1 MSKPLVLFF
10 AAGLDITFLV
20 EEKLFA
26 VMFTVI
32 PLLTILYGVT
42 LLEKTRYAE
51 MRRTALTELTSS
63 DIPQKQEKGLLY
75 TPSEIAGQVDLWE
88 KTFRIFKQHS
98 GEMGT
103 FLHRFLKKAKGTVI
117 CTGAGTSE
125 FIGYCISSLIRKNFE
140 IPVNVFSTTNI
151 VTTPEDVFLNNI
163 PLLLISF
170 ARSGNSPESI
180 GAVRIAD
187 MLNDEVF
194 HIVITCNE
202 NGKLR
207 KWAEGKPHTYVLTL
221 DSATN
226 DRGLAMTASFSN
238 MVIAAQM
245 LSYVFSLDEYG
256 KMFPSIVN
264 AGRNMLEI
272 APDTVREICALDFR
286 RAVFLGDGN
295 NYGTAIESHLKLQ
308 ELTAGAVMCSYN
320 TFPGL
325 RHGPE
330 AVIDDRTLVVAFL
343 STDRYVRAYDED
355 LLLEIRNKKIGKALV
370 TCGKNPGDSLR
381 RVSDYVIDCDPSG
394 MLELGDR
401 FTPPV
406 FVIAGQL
413 VGLFKSINLGCKPD
427 TPSERGVIH
436 RVVKGVKVYDPKRFR
451 ESGKLEII
459 AER

>member
-1 MSKPLVLFF
+1 
-10 AAGLDITFLV
+10 
-20 EEKLFA
+20 
-26 VMFTVI
+26 
-32 PLLTILYGVT
+32 
-42 LLEKTRYAE
+42 
-51 MRRTALTELTSS
+51 MRRSALIDLISS
-63 DIPQKQEKGLLY
+63 DVPQKQERGILY

-98 GEMGT
+98 AEMGT
-103 FLHRFLKKAKGTVI
+103 FMHRFLKKAKGTVI

-125 FIGYCISSLIRKNFE
+125 FIGYCISSLIRKNFV
-140 IPVNVFSTTNI
+140 IPVNVFSTTSI
-151 VTTPEDVFLNNI
+151 VTVPEDVFLSKI

-194 HIVITCNE
+194 HIIITCNE
-202 NGKLR
+202 DGKLR
-207 KWAEGKPHTYVLTL
+207 TWAEGKSHAYVLTL

-245 LSYVFSLDEYG
+245 LSFVFSLDEYE
-256 KMFPSIVN
+256 KIFPNIVN

-272 APDTVREICALDFR
+272 APNTAREICTLDFT

-308 ELTAGAVMCSYN
+308 ELTAGAVMCSYD

-330 AVIDDRTLVVAFL
+330 AVIDARTLVVAFL
-343 STDRYVRAYDED
+343 SPDPYTRAYEED

-370 TCGKNPGDSLR
+370 TCGKNLSDPLR
-381 RVSDYVIDCDPSG
+381 RVSDFVIDCDPGG
-394 MLELGDR
+394 MLKLGDR

-413 VGLFKSINLGCKPD
+413 LGLFKSIDLGCKPD
-427 TPSERGVIH
+427 TPSESGVIH
-436 RVVKGVKVYDPKRFR
+436 RVVEGVKVYDPKRFR
-451 ESGKLEII
+451 EKGKLKII

>member
-1 MSKPLVLFF
+1 
-10 AAGLDITFLV
+10 
-20 EEKLFA
+20 
-26 VMFTVI
+26 
-32 PLLTILYGVT
+32 
-42 LLEKTRYAE
+42 
-51 MRRTALTELTSS
+51 MRRNALTELLSS
-63 DIPQKQEKGLLY
+63 DVSQKQERGLLY

-88 KTFRIFKQHS
+88 KTFRLFKQHS
-98 GEMGT
+98 GEMAT
-103 FLHRFLKKAKGTVI
+103 FLRRFLNKAKGTVI

-125 FIGYCISSLIRKNFE
+125 FIGYCISSLIRRNFV

-151 VTTPEDVFLNNI
+151 VTVPEDVFLGKI

-180 GAVRIAD
+180 GAVRIAE
-187 MLNDEVF
+187 MLNEEVF
-194 HIVITCNE
+194 HIIITCNE
-202 NGKLR
+202 DGELR
-207 KWAEGKPHTYVLTL
+207 RWAEGKPHAHVLSL

-238 MVIAAQM
+238 MVIAGQM
-245 LSYVFSLDEYG
+245 LAYLFSLDEYE
-256 KMFPSIVN
+256 KIFPSIVK
-264 AGRNMLEI
+264 AGRALLET
-272 APDTVREICALDFR
+272 APDTVSEIAALEFG

-295 NYGTAIESHLKLQ
+295 SYGTAIESHLKLQ

-320 TFPGL
+320 TFCGL

-343 STDRYVRAYDED
+343 STDPYVRTYEED
-355 LLLEIRNKKIGKALV
+355 LLLEIRKKKIGRALV
-370 TCGKNPGDSLR
+370 ICGNNPGDSLR
-381 RVSDYVIDCDPSG
+381 SVSDFVIDCGSGG
-394 MLELGDR
+394 MLELVDR

-413 VGLFKSINLGCKPD
+413 LGLFKSINLGYKPD

-436 RVVKGVKVYDPKRFR
+436 RVVQGVKIYDPKRFR
-451 ESGKLEII
+451 ETGKLEII